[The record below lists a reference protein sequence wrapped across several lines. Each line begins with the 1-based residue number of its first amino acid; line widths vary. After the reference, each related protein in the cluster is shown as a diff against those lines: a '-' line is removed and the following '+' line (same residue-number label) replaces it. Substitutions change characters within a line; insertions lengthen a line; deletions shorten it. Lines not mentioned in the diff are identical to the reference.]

1 MESFEAL
8 ERIDVDRVYAEA
20 EQLLAAGEVKTLDQF
35 LHALESKRQHY
46 LDVEKQA
53 TATVRQHED
62 RKGDL

>member
-8 ERIDVDRVYAEA
+8 ERIDVDCVYAEA